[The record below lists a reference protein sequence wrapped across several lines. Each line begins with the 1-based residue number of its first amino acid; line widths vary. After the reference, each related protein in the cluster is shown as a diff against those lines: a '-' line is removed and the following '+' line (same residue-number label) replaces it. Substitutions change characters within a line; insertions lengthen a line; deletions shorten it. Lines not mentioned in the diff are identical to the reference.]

1 MGTAIQK
8 VAISTALVMGFSISP
23 WAQAQSLNQC
33 GNGPLMVGQKQVG
46 MASYFAQNCSQSW
59 EKQNI
64 QMDFSYTQN
73 IPEWAFK
80 RAATHL
86 LKRNVKDTKIHALF
100 NPITDL
106 YRPVRSGDLYRLK
119 YNHATQTLSLSLNQQ
134 SLGQLKHP
142 LAQQYFNIW
151 LGPQPFSAKLKQQ
164 LLN

>member
-1 MGTAIQK
+1 MATAFQK
-8 VAISTALVMGFSISP
+8 IAISTTLLMGCSFSP
-23 WAQAQSLNQC
+23 WVQAQSLNQC

-46 MASYFAQNCSQSW
+46 MASYFAQNFSQSW
-59 EKQNI
+59 KEQTM

-86 LKRNVKDTKIHALF
+86 LKRNVKDPNIQAIF
-100 NPITDL
+100 NPISDL

-119 YNHATQTLSLSLNQQ
+119 YSHATQTLSLSLNRKN
-134 SLGQLKHP
+134 LGQLQHP

>member
-1 MGTAIQK
+1 MATAFQK
-8 VAISTALVMGFSISP
+8 IAVSTALLLGCSFSP
-23 WAQAQSLNQC
+23 WAQAQSLNLC

-59 EKQNI
+59 QEQTI
-64 QMDFSYTQN
+64 QMDFAYTQN

-86 LKRNVKDTKIHALF
+86 LKRNVKDPNIQAVF
-100 NPITDL
+100 NPISDL

-119 YNHATQTLSLSLNQQ
+119 YTHATQTLSLSLNRKN
-134 SLGQLKHP
+134 LGQLQHP

>member
-1 MGTAIQK
+1 MGSAFQK
-8 VAISTALVMGFSISP
+8 VVISTVFVMGVSISS
-23 WAQAQSLNQC
+23 WAQAQTLNKC
-33 GNGPLMVGQKQVG
+33 SNGPLMVGKKQVG
-46 MASYFAQNCSQSW
+46 VARYFAQNCSQSW
-59 EKQNI
+59 KEQNI

-86 LKRNVKDTKIHALF
+86 LKRNVKDPNIQAIF
-100 NPITDL
+100 NPITEL

-119 YNHATQTLSLSLNQQ
+119 YNHYTQTLSLSLNRKD
-134 SLGQLKHP
+134 LGQLQHP

>member
-1 MGTAIQK
+1 MATAFQK
-8 VAISTALVMGFSISP
+8 IAISTALVMGCSFCP

-46 MASYFAQNCSQSW
+46 VASYFAQNCNQPW
-59 EKQNI
+59 QGQNM
-64 QMDFSYTQN
+64 QMDFTYTQN

-86 LKRNVKDTKIHALF
+86 LKRNVKEPKTQALF

-106 YRPVRSGDLYRLK
+106 YRPVRSGDLYSLK

-134 SLGQLKHP
+134 NLGQLQHP

-151 LGPQPFSAKLKQQ
+151 LGPQPFSVKLKQQ
-164 LLN
+164 LIK

>member
-1 MGTAIQK
+1 MGTAFQK
-8 VAISTALVMGFSISP
+8 VGISTALLIAFGFSP
-23 WAQAQSLNQC
+23 WVQAQSLNACGQC
-33 GNGPLMVGQKQVG
+33 PLMVGQKQVG
-46 MASYFAQNCSQSW
+46 VASYFAQNCNQPW
-59 EKQNI
+59 QGQNM
-64 QMDFSYTQN
+64 QMDFTYTQN

-86 LKRNVKDTKIHALF
+86 LKRNVKDAKIHALF

>member
-1 MGTAIQK
+1 MGTAFHK
-8 VAISTALVMGFSISP
+8 VAITTVLMLGSFGS
-23 WAQAQSLNQC
+23 WAHAQSLNKC

-80 RAATHL
+80 RAATYL
-86 LKRNVKDTKIHALF
+86 LKRNIKDQKMHAVF

-106 YRPVRSGDLYRLK
+106 YRPVNSGDLYQLK
-119 YNHATQTLSLSLNQQ
+119 YSHATHTLSLYLNQKLQ
-134 SLGQLKHP
+134 GQLQNP

>member
-1 MGTAIQK
+1 MGTAFQK
-8 VAISTALVMGFSISP
+8 VGISTALLIACGFSP
-23 WAQAQSLNQC
+23 WVRAQSLNAC
-33 GNGPLMVGQKQVG
+33 GQGPLMVGQKQVG
-46 MASYFAQNCSQSW
+46 VASYFAQNCNQPW
-59 EKQNI
+59 QGQNM
-64 QMDFSYTQN
+64 QMDFTYTQN

-80 RAATHL
+80 RAARHL
-86 LKRNVKDTKIHALF
+86 LQRNIKDQKIQAVF

-134 SLGQLKHP
+134 NLGQLQHP

>member
-1 MGTAIQK
+1 MGTAFQK
-8 VAISTALVMGFSISP
+8 VAITTVLVLGSFGS
-23 WAQAQSLNQC
+23 WAHAQTLNKC
-33 GNGPLMVGQKQVG
+33 GIGPLMVGQKQVG
-46 MASYFAQNCSQSW
+46 VASYFAQNCSQSW

-86 LKRNVKDTKIHALF
+86 LKRNIKDAKIHALF

-134 SLGQLKHP
+134 GLGQLKHP

-151 LGPQPFSAKLKQQ
+151 LGPQPFSDKLKQQ

>member
-1 MGTAIQK
+1 MGTAFQK
-8 VAISTALVMGFSISP
+8 VGISTALVMGCSFCP

-46 MASYFAQNCSQSW
+46 MASYFAQNCNQPW
-59 EKQNI
+59 KEQTI

-80 RAATHL
+80 RAAIHL
-86 LKRNVKDTKIHALF
+86 LKRNVKDPNIQAIF
-100 NPITDL
+100 NPISDL

-119 YNHATQTLSLSLNQQ
+119 YSHATQTLSLSLNRKN
-134 SLGQLKHP
+134 LGQLQHP

>member
-1 MGTAIQK
+1 MATAFQK
-8 VAISTALVMGFSISP
+8 IAISTTLLMGCSFSS

-59 EKQNI
+59 KEQTI
-64 QMDFSYTQN
+64 QMDFSYTHN

-86 LKRNVKDTKIHALF
+86 LKRNVKDPNIQAIF
-100 NPITDL
+100 NPISDL

-119 YNHATQTLSLSLNQQ
+119 YSHATQTLSLSLNRKN
-134 SLGQLKHP
+134 LGQLQHP

-151 LGPQPFSAKLKQQ
+151 LGSQPFSAKLKQQ

>member
-8 VAISTALVMGFSISP
+8 VVLSTGLLMLCSFSS
-23 WAQAQSLNQC
+23 WSHAQNMNQC
-33 GNGPLMVGQKQVG
+33 GRGPLLVAQKQVG
-46 MASYFAQNCSQSW
+46 VARYYAQNCTKPWQD
-59 EKQNI
+59 QNI
-64 QMDFSYTQN
+64 QMDFSYSQN

-80 RAATHL
+80 RAATYL
-86 LKRNVKDTKIHALF
+86 LKRNVKDPNIRAIF
-100 NPITDL
+100 NPITEL

-119 YNHATQTLSLSLNQQ
+119 YSHATQTLSLSLNRQN
-134 SLGQLKHP
+134 LGQLRHP

>member
-1 MGTAIQK
+1 MGTAFQK
-8 VAISTALVMGFSISP
+8 VGISTALLIACGFSP
-23 WAQAQSLNQC
+23 WVQAQTLNAC
-33 GNGPLMVGQKQVG
+33 GQGPLMVGQKQVG
-46 MASYFAQNCSQSW
+46 VASYFAQNCSQSW

-86 LKRNVKDTKIHALF
+86 LKRNVKDPNIQAIF
-100 NPITDL
+100 NPISDL

-119 YNHATQTLSLSLNQQ
+119 YSHATQTLSLSLNRKN
-134 SLGQLKHP
+134 LGQLQHP

>member
-59 EKQNI
+59 KEQTI

-86 LKRNVKDTKIHALF
+86 LKRNVKDPNIQAIF
-100 NPITDL
+100 NPISDL

-119 YNHATQTLSLSLNQQ
+119 YSHATQTLSLSLNRKN
-134 SLGQLKHP
+134 LGQLQHP

>member
-1 MGTAIQK
+1 MGIAFQK
-8 VAISTALVMGFSISP
+8 VVISTALLMGYSISS
-23 WAQAQSLNQC
+23 WTQAQTLKQC
-33 GNGPLMVGQKQVG
+33 GTGSLLVGQKQVG
-46 MASYFAQNCSQSW
+46 AASYFAQDCSLPWQD
-59 EKQNI
+59 QNI

-86 LKRNVKDTKIHALF
+86 LKRNIKDPNIRAIF
-100 NPITDL
+100 NPITEL

-119 YNHATQTLSLSLNQQ
+119 YSRATQTLSLSLNRQN
-134 SLGQLKHP
+134 LGQLRHP

-151 LGPQPFSAKLKQQ
+151 LGPQPFNAKLKQQ

>member
-1 MGTAIQK
+1 MATAFQK
-8 VAISTALVMGFSISP
+8 LVLSTTLLIGCNFNLC
-23 WAQAQSLNQC
+23 AQAQSMNQC

-64 QMDFSYTQN
+64 QMEFSYIQN

-86 LKRNVKDTKIHALF
+86 LKRNVKDPNTQVIF
-100 NPITDL
+100 NPITEL
-106 YRPVRSGDLYRLK
+106 YRPVKSGDLYRLK

-134 SLGQLKHP
+134 GLGQLKHP

-151 LGPQPFSAKLKQQ
+151 LGPQPYSAKLKQQ

>member
-1 MGTAIQK
+1 MATAFQK
-8 VAISTALVMGFSISP
+8 IAISTALVMGVSISS
-23 WAQAQSLNQC
+23 WAQAQTLNKC
-33 GNGPLMVGQKQVG
+33 SNGPLMVGKKQVG
-46 MASYFAQNCSQSW
+46 VARYFAQNCSQSW
-59 EKQNI
+59 KEQNI

-86 LKRNVKDTKIHALF
+86 LKRNVKDPNIQAIF
-100 NPITDL
+100 NPISDL

-119 YNHATQTLSLSLNQQ
+119 YSHATQTLSLSLNRKN
-134 SLGQLKHP
+134 LGQLQHP

>member
-1 MGTAIQK
+1 
-8 VAISTALVMGFSISP
+8 
-23 WAQAQSLNQC
+23 
-33 GNGPLMVGQKQVG
+33 

-80 RAATHL
+80 RAATYL
-86 LKRNVKDTKIHALF
+86 LKRNIKDQKMHAVF

-106 YRPVRSGDLYRLK
+106 YRPVNSGDLYQLK
-119 YNHATQTLSLSLNQQ
+119 YSHATHTLSLYLNQKL
-134 SLGQLKHP
+134 LGQLQNP

>member
-1 MGTAIQK
+1 MATAFQK
-8 VAISTALVMGFSISP
+8 IAVSTALLLGCSFSP
-23 WAQAQSLNQC
+23 WAQAQSLNEC

-59 EKQNI
+59 QEQTI
-64 QMDFSYTQN
+64 QMDFAYTQN

-86 LKRNVKDTKIHALF
+86 LKRNVKDPNIQAVF
-100 NPITDL
+100 NPISDL

-119 YNHATQTLSLSLNQQ
+119 YSHATKTLSLSLNRKN
-134 SLGQLKHP
+134 LGQLQHP

>member
-1 MGTAIQK
+1 MGTAFQK
-8 VAISTALVMGFSISP
+8 VAITTVLMIGNFSS
-23 WAQAQSLNQC
+23 WAHAQTLNKC

-46 MASYFAQNCSQSW
+46 VASYFAQDCSLPWQD
-59 EKQNI
+59 QNI
-64 QMDFSYTQN
+64 QMDFAYTQN

-86 LKRNVKDTKIHALF
+86 LKRNVKDHNILAIF

-119 YNHATQTLSLSLNQQ
+119 YSHATQTLSLSLNRQN
-134 SLGQLKHP
+134 LGQLQHP

-151 LGPQPFSAKLKQQ
+151 LGQQPFSAKLKQQ